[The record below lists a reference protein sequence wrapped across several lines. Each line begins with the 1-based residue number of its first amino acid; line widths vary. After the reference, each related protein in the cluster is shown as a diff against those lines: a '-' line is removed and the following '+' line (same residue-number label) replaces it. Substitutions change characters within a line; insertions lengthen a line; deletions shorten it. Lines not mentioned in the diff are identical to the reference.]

1 MYLPQLLEHVL
12 IHRIILC
19 TSSASHNLNLCEII
33 HNTAPDFETKIHQHY
48 NHGLKFLVPPGPQ
61 SFGLGFWNICSIR
74 CFFFFSQPWYLVQTA
89 SPAASHTHHPT
100 CLGWHMSYSSPSP
113 WMSLATT
120 LSVSILRTLH
130 MGPPYPWTLNLA

>member
-74 CFFFFSQPWYLVQTA
+74 CFFFLANHDTLYKQLHQQPPTPTIQHVLVDICHTVH
-89 SPAASHTHHPT
+89 PAHE
-100 CLGWHMSYSSPSP
+100 WV
-113 WMSLATT
+113 WQ
-120 LSVSILRTLH
+120 LH
-130 MGPPYPWTLNLA
+130 CQFLFWGLFTWDLLTREH